1 MIDGVHD
8 VANEFTCDTRKKDQG
23 KAFKHE
29 LITFSSR
36 VPCSALAAG
45 IRKEGGP
52 TIVYAIVEKGRRIS
66 NDIDIRCG
74 GEWATAMLDRNQEGR
89 GASRQNSPS
98 AWSRGTCDL

>member
-1 MIDGVHD
+1 MKYLDGVND
-8 VANEFTCDTRKKDQG
+8 VVNEFTCDTRKKDQG

-52 TIVYAIVEKGRRIS
+52 TIVYNHGKGRRIS
-66 NDIDIRCG
+66 NDIDIRSG
-74 GEWATAMLDRNQEGR
+74 GARTGHGHAG
-89 GASRQNSPS
+89 P
-98 AWSRGTCDL
+98 

>member
-1 MIDGVHD
+1 MTDPALRATRVVFQLREETDMSRALILGGECILIDGVHD

-29 LITFSSR
+29 LITFSSS

-52 TIVYAIVEKGRRIS
+52 TIVYNHGKREK
-66 NDIDIRCG
+66 D
-74 GEWATAMLDRNQEGR
+74 
-89 GASRQNSPS
+89 
-98 AWSRGTCDL
+98 